1 MKKILWLLFVLVTNT
16 AVGQAVQ
23 QTGAGIKA
31 TVNDI
36 DIEIKFYN
44 PDIIRVIK
52 SPKGSVYKKESLSVI
67 KVPDDVPLSID
78 QQDAAVTVK
87 SDAVAVKLDLQTGKI
102 SFANRNGNLL
112 LNEKDFGIQFTP
124 VKDAGSAALDVRQAF
139 MLDKEEVIYGLGQQQ
154 NGRMGQRFQKIFL
167 RQDNMKVCIPFFQ
180 SVKGYGLFWDNYAP
194 TVFTDN
200 LQETA
205 FDSEVGEA
213 ADYYFLNGGNAAG
226 VIAQM
231 RTLTGQSPMMPLWV
245 YGFNQSRE
253 RYKTQYELVD
263 VVRRYRSLKVPLDGI
278 VQDWQYWGRDSNWN
292 AMSFD
297 PSTFPAPQQMVDS
310 VHGMNAHLFIVAWP
324 GFGPLTRQYKELED
338 QKMLLHFETW
348 PPNSGT
354 VPYDVYNPAARDI
367 YWRYLSQGIFA
378 LGTDAWWL
386 DSSEPDH
393 VNLKERDFDIHTYLG
408 SFRSVRNAFPLQH
421 VGGVYDHQRSESGKK
436 RVSILTRSAFAG
448 QQRYAANTWSG
459 DVVSSWESFRKQI
472 PAALNFSLSGIP
484 YWNADI
490 GGFFAGAFVKG
501 GGARNPEFQ
510 DLYTRWL
517 QFAAFTPMMRSHGT
531 DIPREIY
538 QFGNRGDWAFDVQEK
553 YINLRYS
560 LLPYL
565 YSTAWNVTHHSG
577 TFMRALFMDFA
588 DDKEVYNIGNE
599 YLFGP
604 SILVAPVTEKAAVQQ
619 AVYLP
624 KGTAWIDFWTGEKID
639 GGKTIIKKTP
649 RDILPL
655 YIKSGSILP
664 WGPKVQYAAEKKW
677 DELEIRVYPGADADF
692 ILYED
697 EGDSYNYEKGS
708 YTEIVFHWDDH
719 SRKLTVGERK
729 GAFPGMLNSRKFN
742 IVFVNE
748 KKAIGSGNT
757 LEFNRRI
764 VYNGKQTMV
773 SL

>member
-1 MKKILWLLFVLVTNT
+1 MKKILFLFLVSIANTGFSQSVQKTNSG
-16 AVGQAVQ
+16 V
-23 QTGAGIKA
+23 KA
-31 TVNDI
+31 LVNDV
-36 DIEIKFYN
+36 DIEITFYSPN
-44 PDIIRVIK
+44 IVRVVK
-52 SPKGSVYKKESLSVI
+52 APQGTTYKKESLSVI
-67 KVPDDVPLSID
+67 KIPSAVQLTID
-78 QQDAAVTVK
+78 QQDGLATVK
-87 SDAVAVKLDLQTGKI
+87 SDSLEVKLSLQTGRI
-102 SFANRNGNLL
+102 SFVNRNGNMLL
-112 LNEKDFGIQFTP
+112 TEKDYGIQFTP
-124 VKDAGSAALDVRQAF
+124 VKDAGRPTFDVRQAF
-139 MLDKEEVIYGLGQQQ
+139 LLDKEEVIYGLGQQQ
-154 NGRMGQRFQKIFL
+154 NGGMSQRHQKIYL

-194 TVFTDN
+194 TTFTDN
-200 LQETA
+200 LQETS
-205 FDSEVGEA
+205 FDAEA
-213 ADYYFLNGGNAAG
+213 GDGADYYFLNGGNAAG
-226 VIAQM
+226 VVAQM
-231 RTLTGQSPMMPLWV
+231 RSLTGQAPLMPLWV

-263 VVRRYRSLKVPLDGI
+263 VVRKYRSLKVPLDGI

-310 VHGMNAHLFIVAWP
+310 VHRMNAHLFIVAWP
-324 GFGPLTRQYKELED
+324 GFGPLTRQYKELESK
-338 QKMLLHFETW
+338 KMLLHFETW

-354 VPYDVYNPAARDI
+354 IPYDVYNPEARDI
-367 YWRYLSQGIFA
+367 YWKYLSEGIFA
-378 LGTDAWWL
+378 LDTDAWWL

-393 VNLKERDFDIHTYLG
+393 VNLKEKDFDLRTHLG

-421 VGGVYDHQRSESGKK
+421 VGGVYDHQRRETGKK

-459 DVVSSWESFRKQI
+459 DVVSSWESFKKQV

-501 GGARNPEFQ
+501 GGAKNPEFQ

-517 QFAAFTPMMRSHGT
+517 QFAVFTPMMRSHGT

-565 YSTAWNVTHHSG
+565 YSTAWSVTNRSG
-577 TFMRALFMDFA
+577 SFMRPLFMDFIN
-588 DDKEVYNIGNE
+588 DKEVYNIGSE
-599 YLFGP
+599 YMFG
-604 SILVAPVTEKAAVQQ
+604 SSMLVSPVTEKAAGQQ
-619 AVYLP
+619 SVYLP
-624 KGTAWIDFWTGEKID
+624 KGASWIDFWTGETMD
-639 GGKTIIKKTP
+639 GGKTLTKATP

-655 YIKSGSILP
+655 YVKGGSIIP

-677 DELEIRVYPGADADF
+677 DDLEIRVYPGADADF

-708 YTEIVFHWDDH
+708 YTEIAFHWDDH
-719 SRKLTVGERK
+719 SRKLTIDTRK
-729 GAFPGMLNSRKFN
+729 GSFPGMLNSRKFN
-742 IVFVNE
+742 VVLVN
-748 KKAIGSGNT
+748 KQNGIGSGNASK
-757 LEFNRRI
+757 FDRKV
-764 VYNGKQTMV
+764 VYSGKSTVV